1 MIVIQFAIVGL
12 VATEWAA
19 KVRENTINT
28 GVLAAA
34 AADLFYAY
42 DVYDF
47 FEKQLHD
54 DTVCM
59 IYIARWVVFY
69 IMSTLP
75 PSNGI
80 TLNDHE
86 KPNLL
91 MNPCTESS
99 LKAL

>member
-1 MIVIQFAIVGL
+1 MMVIQFAIVGL
-12 VATEWAA
+12 VVTEWAA

-47 FEKQLHD
+47 FEKQLHE

-59 IYIARWVVFY
+59 IHNARWFLCDGRVRFL
-69 IMSTLP
+69 S
-75 PSNGI
+75 G
-80 TLNDHE
+80 
-86 KPNLL
+86 
-91 MNPCTESS
+91 
-99 LKAL
+99 

>member
-1 MIVIQFAIVGL
+1 MIVIEFTIVGL

-47 FEKQLHD
+47 FQKQLHE
-54 DTVCM
+54 DTVC
-59 IYIARWVVFY
+59 IIHTARSVVF
-69 IMSTLP
+69 
-75 PSNGI
+75 
-80 TLNDHE
+80 
-86 KPNLL
+86 
-91 MNPCTESS
+91 
-99 LKAL
+99 